1 MNKPSNTYNSITTY
15 ILRLIIKNMSP
26 TTNPIKRKKFNTLF
40 NTYKLENEKTVVFG
54 AGEGIRTLDF
64 NLGKVALYP

>member
-1 MNKPSNTYNSITTY
+1 MC
-15 ILRLIIKNMSP
+15 RLKYTIAMLVIN
-26 TTNPIKRKKFNTLF
+26 FGGYL
-40 NTYKLENEKTVVFG
+40 G